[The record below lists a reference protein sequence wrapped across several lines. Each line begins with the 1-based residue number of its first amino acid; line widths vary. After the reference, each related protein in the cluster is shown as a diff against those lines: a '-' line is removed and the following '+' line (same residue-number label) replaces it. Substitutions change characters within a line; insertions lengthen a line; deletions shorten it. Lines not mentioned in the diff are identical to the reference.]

1 MKEITVAVVQMWPK
15 LGEMENNLGRMAK
28 LIEEIAAAEPVD
40 LIVFP
45 ELATTGYECG
55 VRFTELADAVPG
67 HAVNFLAKRAQ
78 EANCHVVFGLVE
90 RKRVESIIYD
100 AAVMIGPD
108 GEVVDKYH
116 KVHLWGEEKLAF
128 RAGYRYP
135 LLETEFGRVG
145 LLLGWDL
152 AFPEVARTYALK
164 GADLLC
170 VLANW
175 ERDKAEEW
183 HSYLQARAYE
193 NAMFIAAANRVGQE
207 LTYTF
212 AGESC
217 VLGPR
222 GQVYVALDG
231 EQESYGLARIDLDEV
246 RKMREEFQLLQC
258 RQPQTYREVVRMY

>member
-1 MKEITVAVVQMWPK
+1 M
-15 LGEMENNLGRMAK
+15 
-28 LIEEIAAAEPVD
+28 
-40 LIVFP
+40 
-45 ELATTGYECG
+45 
-55 VRFTELADAVPG
+55 
-67 HAVNFLAKRAQ
+67 
-78 EANCHVVFGLVE
+78 
-90 RKRVESIIYD
+90 
-100 AAVMIGPD
+100 
-108 GEVVDKYH
+108 
-116 KVHLWGEEKLAF
+116 
-128 RAGYRYP
+128 
-135 LLETEFGRVG
+135 
-145 LLLGWDL
+145 
-152 AFPEVARTYALK
+152 ARTYALK

>member
-1 MKEITVAVVQMWPK
+1 MREITVAVVQMWPK

-175 ERDKAEEW
+175 EHDKAEEW

-231 EQESYGLARIDLDEV
+231 EQESYGLAKIDLDEV